1 MRAEQTSPLFLT
13 LRVCVS
19 CRARDVE
26 LCCLWAL
33 SERDCDRM
41 EVLTTIPPGIVFEGF
56 LKIALSRPAWFSWL
70 HSRRPRRT
78 LTRADLRCS
87 ELPRSHSETGQS
99 SVSRRLQGRARGEVV
114 FQASRAINLSRRR
127 SSASGSRSSLR
138 RHVRCGWV
146 PATLSLQSGGQ
157 RAVCPATA
165 PGWRRAADRDG
176 ASWHF
181 TRRPHSKWRALPL
194 RRSSERS
201 AGVGRSLPRRA
212 GGVE

>member
-1 MRAEQTSPLFLT
+1 MPGRVREPGLGAGCWVRVSSVLRFPSVVGRAPTLGKARPGQSHGKVRAEQTSPLFLT

-87 ELPRSHSETGQS
+87 ELPRSHSETGRS
-99 SVSRRLQGRARGEVV
+99 SVSRRLRGRARREVV
-114 FQASRAINLSRRR
+114 FQAWRAINLSR
-127 SSASGSRSSLR
+127 
-138 RHVRCGWV
+138 
-146 PATLSLQSGGQ
+146 
-157 RAVCPATA
+157 
-165 PGWRRAADRDG
+165 
-176 ASWHF
+176 
-181 TRRPHSKWRALPL
+181 
-194 RRSSERS
+194 
-201 AGVGRSLPRRA
+201 
-212 GGVE
+212 